1 MNPGLLRRV
10 LLGAITGVIL
20 ISCGGGGSTNL
31 ASNSGG
37 IGGTGVVYG
46 PITNFGSIFVNDL
59 EIDIAS
65 AGITTDGTTVDES
78 ALKLGM
84 VVKVEGTFDANNLTG
99 TATAVTYKDNVEGP
113 IISIDV
119 ANNQFVVLGLTVITS
134 SSTSFVDSVSNA
146 VPFGLAD
153 LAIGNVI
160 EVSGL
165 VDSAGKIQAT
175 HVEKKSENFVN
186 NSGAVIEVKGTIL
199 NIDTIGET
207 FEINSLLVS
216 YASANLS
223 GLPGNVPANGQY
235 VEVQG
240 MSFGL
245 SGELIATDIELEDE
259 GIGSEAGHDGDY
271 VELKGFVTS
280 ILPLNQFKLD
290 NQTVAISSATR
301 YEGGTSNDIQVGTRL
316 EVEGTIANGILDA
329 QKISIEGS
337 DNEHSGEGG

>member
-1 MNPGLLRRV
+1 MNPGLLRRL
-10 LLGAITGVIL
+10 LLGAVTGVIL
-20 ISCGGGGSTNL
+20 VSCGGGSTNL

-59 EIDIAS
+59 EIDIAT

-84 VVKVEGTFDANNLTG
+84 VVKVDGTFDATNLTG

-113 IISIDV
+113 ITSIDV
-119 ANNQFVVLGLTVITS
+119 ANNQFVVLGQTVITS
-134 SSTSFVDSVSNA
+134 SSTNFVDSVSNA
-146 VPFGLAD
+146 VPFGLSD
-153 LAIGNVI
+153 LAVGNVI

-165 VDSAGKIQAT
+165 VDSAGNIQAT

-186 NSGAVIEVKGTIL
+186 NSGAVIEVKGTIQNL
-199 NIDTIGET
+199 DTVGET
-207 FEINSLLVS
+207 FEINTLQVS

-223 GLPGNVPANGQY
+223 GLPGNVPADGQY
-235 VEVQG
+235 VEVKG

-280 ILPLNQFKLD
+280 LLPLNQFLLD
-290 NQTVAISSATR
+290 NQTVSISSATR
-301 YEGGTSNDIQVGTRL
+301 YEGGTANDIQVGARL
-316 EVEGTIANGILDA
+316 EVEGTIASGILNA

-337 DNEHSGEGG
+337 DNEDSGDGS